1 MELPQ
6 FLLGDNT
13 DFPEEIFII
22 HTGMPRCII
31 NLRNDDIELLEEA
44 DELSEAELRNEL
56 ERVAIEASL
65 FYDREMARY
74 EESQG

>member
-13 DFPEEIFII
+13 DFPDDIFII
-22 HTGMPRCII
+22 HLGMPRCII
-31 NLRNDDIELLEEA
+31 NLKNDDIELLEEA

-56 ERVAIEASL
+56 ERIAIEATL
-65 FYDREMARY
+65 FYDREMERY
-74 EESQG
+74 EGQ

>member
-13 DFPEEIFII
+13 DFPDEIFII
-22 HTGMPRCII
+22 HLGMPRCII
-31 NLRNDDIELLEEA
+31 NLKNDDIELLEEA

-56 ERVAIEASL
+56 ERIAIEATL
-65 FYDREMARY
+65 FYDREMERY
-74 EESQG
+74 EGQ

>member
-22 HTGMPRCII
+22 HLGMPRCII

-56 ERVAIEASL
+56 ERIAIEATL
-65 FYDREMARY
+65 FYDREMERY
-74 EESQG
+74 EGQ

>member
-13 DFPEEIFII
+13 DFPEDIFII
-22 HTGMPRCII
+22 HLGMPRCII
-31 NLRNDDIELLEEA
+31 NLKNDDIELLEEA

-56 ERVAIEASL
+56 ERIAIEATL
-65 FYDREMARY
+65 FYDREMERY
-74 EESQG
+74 EGA

>member
-13 DFPEEIFII
+13 DFPDEIFII
-22 HTGMPRCII
+22 HLGMPRCII

-56 ERVAIEASL
+56 ERIAIEATL
-65 FYDREMARY
+65 FYDREMERY
-74 EESQG
+74 EGQ

>member
-13 DFPEEIFII
+13 DFPDEIFII
-22 HTGMPRCII
+22 HLGMPRCII
-31 NLRNDDIELLEEA
+31 NLKNDDIELLEEA

-56 ERVAIEASL
+56 ERIAIEATL
-65 FYDREMARY
+65 FYDREMERY
-74 EESQG
+74 EN

>member
-1 MELPQ
+1 
-6 FLLGDNT
+6 
-13 DFPEEIFII
+13 
-22 HTGMPRCII
+22 MPRCII

-74 EESQG
+74 EES

>member
-13 DFPEEIFII
+13 DFPDDIFII
-22 HTGMPRCII
+22 HLGMPRCII
-31 NLRNDDIELLEEA
+31 NLKNDDIELLEEA

-56 ERVAIEASL
+56 ERIAIEATL
-65 FYDREMARY
+65 FYDREMERY
-74 EESQG
+74 EGA